1 MKLARARSVVGD
13 ALAKEKEEKLC
24 SSLSL
29 CVCLSLSD
37 SRAHKQRMASSLLTL
52 ANVYMTAAAVLK
64 RVSLAVYIFSKL
76 PFFLSSPSE
85 LARAAGAPFAGTMGI
100 NYFVMR
106 LYSKQDII
114 TPFCA
119 PLSLNSSVSGRAEMT
134 LFLKRSPTRSLMY
147 NKY

>member
-29 CVCLSLSD
+29 CVCLSH

-85 LARAAGAPFAGTMGI
+85 RERERRA
-100 NYFVMR
+100 
-106 LYSKQDII
+106 L
-114 TPFCA
+114 
-119 PLSLNSSVSGRAEMT
+119 LSRAQWE
-134 LFLKRSPTRSLMY
+134 
-147 NKY
+147 